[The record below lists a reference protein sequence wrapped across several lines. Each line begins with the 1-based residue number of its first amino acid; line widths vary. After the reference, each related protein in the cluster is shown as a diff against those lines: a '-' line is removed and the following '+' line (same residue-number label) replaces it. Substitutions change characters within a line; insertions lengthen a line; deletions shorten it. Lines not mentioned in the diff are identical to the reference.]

1 MDVETKA
8 GWIYAVR
15 QLADAVEEAGGGDI
29 TSDSITDASVIGKT
43 LLKVADQA
51 AARTAIAAKAAD
63 YVPTW
68 AEVSGKPATFPPTIG
83 TTAATAKAGN
93 YAPTTMEV
101 GNALKSKAQIA
112 ALTPIADPATATEED
127 VATLL
132 NEVIAAL
139 QA

>member
-15 QLADAVEEAGGGDI
+15 QLATGLD
-29 TSDSITDASVIGKT
+29 
-43 LLKVADQA
+43 
-51 AARTAIAAKAAD
+51 TA
-63 YVPTW
+63 
-68 AEVSGKPATFPPTIG
+68 EKPA
-83 TTAATAKAGN
+83 
-93 YAPTTMEV
+93 V
-101 GNALKSKAQIA
+101 V
-112 ALTPIADPATATEED
+112 ALTPIADPATATAAD

>member
-15 QLADAVEEAGGGDI
+15 QLAGGQDVS
-29 TSDSITDASVIGKT
+29 TK
-43 LLKVADQA
+43 
-51 AARTAIAAKAAD
+51 
-63 YVPTW
+63 
-68 AEVSGKPATFPPTIG
+68 AEV
-83 TTAATAKAGN
+83 
-93 YAPTTMEV
+93 V
-101 GNALKSKAQIA
+101 ALE
-112 ALTPIADPATATEED
+112 PIADPATATAAD